1 MRRRY
6 RVFNQHGRYLG
17 ETSDPGFSI
26 GASLWELLHPG
37 QVQAEYQAEG
47 KPPPSV
53 SDVMDTALTNISQRA
68 QENVQSA
75 VRSVANAGKIIL
87 VGVLALG
94 VLYVVLQARRK
105 RR

>member
-17 ETSDPGFSI
+17 DASSPGFDI
-26 GASLWELLHPG
+26 GASVWELFHPG

-53 SDVMDTALTNISQRA
+53 SDVWDTALTNVSQRT

>member
-1 MRRRY
+1 MTPQRPMRRY

-17 ETSDPGFSI
+17 ETGPGFDI
-26 GASLWELLHPG
+26 GASVWELLHPFT
-37 QVQAEYQAEG
+37 VQKEYAAEG

-68 QENVQSA
+68 TENIQSA
-75 VRSVANAGKIIL
+75 VNTGKWIVA
-87 VGVLALG
+87 GVLVLG
-94 VLYVVLQARRK
+94 VVYVVLQARRK